1 MSNQS
6 AFVYLC
12 KFQCLLA
19 MKKVSN
25 IKMVALKSVLFL
37 IGFIIHITIQKRSN
51 PELLHAI
58 IKEFQMKSP
67 LLVSTNNNHDF
78 TLAKNIMAKT
88 QLVKIVTKIPDKIV
102 PSSSILLNN
111 IDTKVEAAYPKGE
124 ANDKFSSTLAITKT
138 TSFV

>member
-102 PSSSILLNN
+102 PSSNILLNI
-111 IDTKVEAAYPKGE
+111 IDTKVEAAHSRKERGHCL
-124 ANDKFSSTLAITKT
+124 NSLLH
-138 TSFV
+138 

>member
-67 LLVSTNNNHDF
+67 HFVSPSINHRF
-78 TLAKNIMAKT
+78 ALAKNTMAKN
-88 QLVKIVTKIPDKIV
+88 QLVRITTKIPNNIT
-102 PSSSILLNN
+102 PSSSILLNT
-111 IDTKVEAAYPKGE
+111 IDIKECLGGAPQGRG
-124 ANDKFSSTLAITKT
+124 I
-138 TSFV
+138 

>member
-102 PSSSILLNN
+102 PSSNILLNI
-111 IDTKVEAAYPKGE
+111 IDTKVEAVYPKR
-124 ANDKFSSTLAITKT
+124 
-138 TSFV
+138 

>member
-1 MSNQS
+1 M
-6 AFVYLC
+6 F
-12 KFQCLLA
+12 LA
-19 MKKVSN
+19 MKKASTF
-25 IKMVALKSVLFL
+25 KMVELKSALFL

-51 PELLHAI
+51 QEFLQAI

-102 PSSSILLNN
+102 PSSNILLNI
-111 IDTKVEAAYPKGE
+111 IDTKVEAAHSRGE
-124 ANDKFSSTLAITKT
+124 VI
-138 TSFV
+138 V

>member
-102 PSSSILLNN
+102 PSSSILLNI
-111 IDTKVEAAYPKGE
+111 IDTKAEAVYQRE
-124 ANDKFSSTLAITKT
+124 RERQ
-138 TSFV
+138 

>member
-102 PSSSILLNN
+102 PSSNILLNI
-111 IDTKVEAAYPKGE
+111 IDTKVEAAHSRGE
-124 ANDKFSSTLAITKT
+124 AI
-138 TSFV
+138 V

>member
-1 MSNQS
+1 MSNQN

-88 QLVKIVTKIPDKIV
+88 QLVKIVNKIPDKIV
-102 PSSSILLNN
+102 PSSNILLNI
-111 IDTKVEAAYPKGE
+111 IDTKVEAAHSRRE
-124 ANDKFSSTLAITKT
+124 AI
-138 TSFV
+138 V

>member
-1 MSNQS
+1 MSNQN

-102 PSSSILLNN
+102 PSSNILLNI
-111 IDTKVEAAYPKGE
+111 IDTKVEAAHSRGE
-124 ANDKFSSTLAITKT
+124 AI
-138 TSFV
+138 V

>member
-1 MSNQS
+1 MSNQN

-102 PSSSILLNN
+102 PSSNILLNI
-111 IDTKVEAAYPKGE
+111 IDTKVEAAHSRRE
-124 ANDKFSSTLAITKT
+124 AI
-138 TSFV
+138 V

>member
-1 MSNQS
+1 MSNQNV
-6 AFVYLC
+6 FVYLC

-25 IKMVALKSVLFL
+25 IKMVALKSVLFI

-102 PSSSILLNN
+102 PSSNILLNI
-111 IDTKVEAAYPKGE
+111 IDTKVEAAYP
-124 ANDKFSSTLAITKT
+124 
-138 TSFV
+138 

>member
-102 PSSSILLNN
+102 PSSNILLNI
-111 IDTKVEAAYPKGE
+111 IDTKVEAAHSRGE
-124 ANDKFSSTLAITKT
+124 EAII
-138 TSFV
+138 

>member
-102 PSSSILLNN
+102 PSSNILLNI
-111 IDTKVEAAYPKGE
+111 IDTKVEAAHSRRE
-124 ANDKFSSTLAITKT
+124 AI
-138 TSFV
+138 V